1 MITPLIIPAMAQAM
15 PTETALFTVW
25 TGIWSHCSLVIR
37 VLGLISTRT
46 RVTMMVSRPERT
58 MVILNTAMQKIRKI
72 RGGKHVNLLEH
83 ATYLG
88 QLGAGDPLQPM
99 LGGIDID
106 AKEDGQEVEN
116 SRDQGGLCHG
126 GIGNA
131 QHFRHNK
138 GGGAH
143 EWGA

>member
-72 RGGKHVNLLEH
+72 RG
-83 ATYLG
+83 AS
-88 QLGAGDPLQPM
+88 M
-99 LGGIDID
+99 
-106 AKEDGQEVEN
+106 
-116 SRDQGGLCHG
+116 
-126 GIGNA
+126 
-131 QHFRHNK
+131 
-138 GGGAH
+138 
-143 EWGA
+143 